1 MKMSNNPAKYEVQ
14 IEQYLQSILDMSENL
29 PTFGQWFIPVVHFQ
43 KLEYQWYKI
52 I

>member
-1 MKMSNNPAKYEVQ
+1 MSNNPAKYEVQ

-29 PTFGQWFIPVVHFQ
+29 QTFGQWFIPVVHFQ